1 MKSVQ
6 GKISCKTSNYNQ
18 WCDSVHRVF
27 LLLQKSNQNS
37 SSLQINISR
46 SLFIFL
52 NLSFSESAILRKFC
66 EFWFWNILLKKVFI
80 FFPGDLATQ
89 LAGLKGTLLHLLN
102 IHLTWTCTP
111 LCALNNAQCTLH
123 LILVVHLF
131 DLCNQLTSDD
141 SQCKLNF
148 LISTSFISSWKM
160 GFSFKF
166 LKREKKHIQIW
177 E

>member
-37 SSLQINISR
+37 SSLQINILR

-123 LILVVHLF
+123 LILVVHLIDF
-131 DLCNQLTSDD
+131 CNQLTSDD
-141 SQCKLNF
+141 NQCKLNL
-148 LISTSFISSWKM
+148 LISTSFISSWKI